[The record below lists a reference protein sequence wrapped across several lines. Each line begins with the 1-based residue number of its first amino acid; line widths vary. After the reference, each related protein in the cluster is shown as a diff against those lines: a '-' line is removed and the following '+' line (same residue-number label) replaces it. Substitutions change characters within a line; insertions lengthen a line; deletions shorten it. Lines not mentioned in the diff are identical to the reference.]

1 MAMLWLGM
9 RQTCWWHNGYG
20 REIGQAGPVQGD
32 AFYLKPLQAR
42 MKAVRQ
48 WYSFVALIDCGLP
61 PVTSGKNKD
70 QAVAK
75 VR

>member
-1 MAMLWLGM
+1 
-9 RQTCWWHNGYG
+9 
-20 REIGQAGPVQGD
+20 
-32 AFYLKPLQAR
+32 